1 MPKKS
6 SVADVVM
13 HPVRLRIIQQLGG
26 RELTTAALRDALP
39 DVTQATLYRHVA
51 ALVEADILTVVAERR
66 VRGTVERTFALG
78 ERVAHVG
85 QQELQAMSDAQLQGS
100 FLTFLGHVAD
110 DFDRFIAADDPAL
123 RDLLGFGQTN
133 LYVNEED
140 LARIQAGLGELLAPY
155 QTDRADGRHRV
166 SLATALIPES
176 SSASTGSGA
185 AHFRGGS

>member
-1 MPKKS
+1 MSKKS

-13 HPVRLRIIQQLGG
+13 HPVRLRIVQQLGG

-78 ERVAHVG
+78 ERVAHVDRR
-85 QQELQAMSDAQLQGS
+85 ELRAMSDAQLRGS

-110 DFDRFIAADDPAL
+110 DFDRFISADEPTL

-155 QTDRADGRHRV
+155 QTDRADGRQRV
-166 SLATALIPES
+166 SLATALIPEP
-176 SSASTGSGA
+176 SSASTGSDVG
-185 AHFRGGS
+185 